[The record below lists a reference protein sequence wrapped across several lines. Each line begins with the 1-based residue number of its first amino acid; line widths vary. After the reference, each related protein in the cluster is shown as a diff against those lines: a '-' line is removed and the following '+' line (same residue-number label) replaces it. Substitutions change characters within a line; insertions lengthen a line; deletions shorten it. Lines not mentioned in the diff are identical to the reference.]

1 LYATM
6 RATFPHQG
14 LVLLRMVLEQQEA
27 TITHEESLGT
37 VDTHAQEEAQPG
49 IHVALAPETLGN
61 FYGLPITNTLVTTWI
76 VMALMITIAVLV
88 GRKLTLVPGRIQ
100 AFFETLFDF
109 ALGQMT
115 QILDS
120 EKMAR
125 KFFPLILTL
134 FLFIAVAN
142 TLHFVPG
149 IGSIGFFESTS
160 HGNVFVPLLRSV
172 NTDLNSTLA
181 ITIIS
186 FLTIE
191 ITGMLTIGFFR
202 YAGKFLNFKS
212 VLGFI
217 VGIIELMSEMI
228 RLVSF
233 SFRLFGNIFAGE
245 VLIAVITYFV
255 PYALPVPLMAF
266 EVFVG
271 IVQALIFA
279 LLTLLFVR
287 LAVVEPH

>member
-1 LYATM
+1 
-6 RATFPHQG
+6 
-14 LVLLRMVLEQQEA
+14 MVLEQQEA